1 MNAAAVL
8 EWLAQHVAPTAD
20 LCLDSRQIKAGDVFF
35 ACLGHGGDGRQY
47 EAQAV
52 RQGAVAIVRE
62 QSEQAADPGVPVL
75 QVAGLNALLGEV
87 AHQWWGRPSES
98 MTVVAVT
105 GTNGKTSSVQWVASA
120 LNHSHVPCG
129 TIGTLGV
136 TLPDGSNL
144 GGVLTTPDVLT
155 MHRSLAAI
163 RAQGGN
169 AVALEASSIGLEQGR
184 LDGVRIDIAGFTN
197 LTHDHLDY
205 HETMQAYKQ
214 AKLRLFGWPGLRSAV
229 VNADDEMGRELMQ
242 AELSARVVSYS
253 MSQPDVDLLADD
265 VHTGAD
271 GQVFNLI
278 TPHGTAQILTHLLGE
293 HNVANLLL
301 VAGVL
306 QEVGWPVSK
315 IARIMAKLVSVP
327 GRLQI
332 VDPLIAAGRQQ
343 PVPLVV
349 VDYAHTA
356 DALERAL
363 EALRD
368 VAKVRGGKLVCVFGC
383 GGNRDTAKR
392 PVMGEIAARLADSVI
407 VTTDNPRFEDPAEII
422 RQILAGMPGTA
433 HVQADRA
440 RAILASVWAAKPNDI
455 VLLAGKGHET
465 YQEVRGERHVFDDR
479 DWAQAALCWLR
490 GARLNSDTRKLTKGD
505 IFLALHGE
513 QFDGHDY
520 LDKAKEQGAA
530 AAIVAQRQ
538 ASVDL
543 PQIVLGDTRHALLAL
558 ADQWRARF
566 AIPLI
571 GVTGSNGKTTTKEM
585 IAAILRA
592 WLGEAHSLATQGN
605 LNNDLGVPLSVLRLT
620 PDHKA
625 AVLEMGMNHPGE
637 IAVLAAIVRPTIAL
651 VNNAQREHQEFMH
664 SVEAVARENGAVID
678 FLPPDGQLVIPA
690 DDEFSALWAEQAV
703 ERRVLRF
710 GLSGQEDVF
719 AADMFVEPARTRFVL
734 NVAGRSAAVALNSP
748 GLHNLRNALAAAACA
763 HAAGAPLEVIVQGL
777 ESFRPVSGRMQPK
790 LLSTGYQLIDDT
802 YNANPDSVRAAIE
815 VLAQLTGRKVLV
827 LGNMAEVGENSSEL
841 HAEVGA
847 YAKERGVDEL
857 LTLGGDASHAAQ
869 AFGARAHQ
877 FNGFEDMVAYL
888 LALEPAHILVKG
900 SRSARMERVV
910 AALENHF
917 SNLEGATNAS

>member
-1 MNAAAVL
+1 MNAAAIL
-8 EWLAQHVAPTAD
+8 EWLAQHVAPTAN
-20 LCLDSRQIKAGDVFF
+20 LCLDSRQIKAGDAFF
-35 ACLGHGGDGRQY
+35 ACRGHQGDGREY
-47 EAQAV
+47 EVQAV
-52 RQGAVAIVRE
+52 QQGAVAIVRE
-62 QSEQAADPGVPVL
+62 QGDQAVDPGVPVL
-75 QVAGLNALLGEV
+75 QVPNLGALLGEV
-87 AHQWWGRPSES
+87 AHEWWGRPSES

-105 GTNGKTSSVQWVASA
+105 GTNGKTSTVQWVASA
-120 LNHSHVPCG
+120 LNHSQVPCG

-155 MHRSLAAI
+155 VHRSLAAI

-205 HETMQAYKQ
+205 HHSMEEYKQ
-214 AKLRLFGWPGLRSAV
+214 AKLRLFSWPGLRSAV
-229 VNADDEMGRELMQ
+229 VNADDETGRELMQ
-242 AELSARVVSYS
+242 AGLAARVISYS
-253 MSQPDVDLLADD
+253 MSQPEVDLLAQD

-271 GQVFNLI
+271 GQVFNLV
-278 TPHGTAQILTHLLGE
+278 TAHGTAQILTHLLGE

-315 IARIMAKLVSVP
+315 IARIMDKLESVP

-332 VDPLIAAGRQQ
+332 VTPKSTAGRQ
-343 PVPLVV
+343 PLPLVV

-363 EALRD
+363 QALRE
-368 VAKVRGGKLVCVFGC
+368 VASVRGGKLICVFGC

-392 PVMGEIAARLADSVI
+392 PIMGEVAARLADSVL

-422 RQILAGMPGTA
+422 RQIVAGMPEA
-433 HVQADRA
+433 PAVQMDRA
-440 RAILASVWAAKPNDI
+440 RAILSSIWAASPEDI

-465 YQEVRGERHVFDDR
+465 YQEVQGERSVFDDS
-479 DWAQAALCWLR
+479 DWAKAALLWLR
-490 GARLNSDTRKLTKGD
+490 GVRLSTDSRSLSKGD
-505 IFLALHGE
+505 VFLALSGE
-513 QFDGHDY
+513 QFDGHRY
-520 LDKAKEQGAA
+520 LEKAKEQGAVA
-530 AAIVAQRQ
+530 ALVAQRD
-538 ASVDL
+538 ADVEL
-543 PQIVLGDTRHALLAL
+543 PQIVLGDTRRALMTLATE
-558 ADQWRARF
+558 WRSRF
-566 AIPLI
+566 DIPVI

-592 WLGEAHSLATQGN
+592 WLGEAESLATRGN
-605 LNNDLGVPLSVLRLT
+605 LNNDLGVPLSILRLSSE
-620 PDHKA
+620 HKA

-637 IAVLAAIVRPTIAL
+637 IAVLASMARPTIAL
-651 VNNAQREHQEFMH
+651 INNAQREHQEFMH

-678 FLPPDGQLVIPA
+678 ALPQDGALVIP
-690 DDEFSALWAEQAV
+690 DDDAFSAMWAEQAGQ
-703 ERRVLRF
+703 RPVLRF
-710 GLSGQEDVF
+710 GLSGQETVF
-719 AADMFVEPARTRFVL
+719 AADMFVEPAQTRFVL
-734 NVAGRSAAVALNSP
+734 HVAGQSAALTLNSP
-748 GLHNLRNALAAAACA
+748 GIHNLRNALAAAACA
-763 HAAGAPLEVIVQGL
+763 HAAGAPLSAIVQGL
-777 ESFRPVSGRMQPK
+777 ESFRPVTGRMQPK
-790 LLSTGYQLIDDT
+790 QLSSGYQLIDDT
-802 YNANPDSVRAAIE
+802 YNANPDSVRAAID
-815 VLAQLTGRKVLV
+815 VLAQLKGRKVLV
-827 LGNMAEVGENSSEL
+827 LGNMAEIGDNSSEL

-847 YAKERGVDEL
+847 YAKERGMDEL

-877 FNGFEDMVAYL
+877 FETLEDMVAYL
-888 LALEPAHILVKG
+888 LALEPSHVLIKG

-917 SNLEGATNAS
+917 SHNEGATHAS